1 MVAADGWIDKC
12 TGNVGQLA
20 GWVAG
25 WLSGWMSLE
34 RQSELEELKDRDI
47 HAQ

>member
-25 WLSGWMSLE
+25 WMSLE
-34 RQSELEELKDRDI
+34 RQSELEELKDGDI